1 MHEHQLTI
9 DVDRVRELVDAQFP
23 AWRGLDVER
32 VASDGTVNAIFRIGP
47 GLAARFPLLRTDR
60 ADLEA
65 EAAAMT
71 SFAEH
76 CPFPAPAFVAMGR
89 PAPDYPSSWS
99 VQTWLPGEVAT
110 PTGLAASAV
119 FARDLAALIT
129 SLRKADTAGR
139 RFDGKGR
146 GGHLPDHDAWMQL
159 CFEKS
164 EDLLDVP
171 RLRALWARLREL
183 PSAGPDVMSHKD
195 LTPPNL
201 LVSGERLV
209 GVLDAGGFGAADPAL
224 DLVAAWHL
232 LDGEA
237 RQAMREALGEAEL
250 PWKRGA
256 AWAFQQ
262 AMGMV
267 WYYQRSNQGM
277 SHLGRTTL
285 SRILDDPDI

>member
-9 DVDRVRELVDAQFP
+9 DVDRVRELVHAQFP
-23 AWRGLDVER
+23 AWRGLGARR
-32 VASDGTVNAIFRIGP
+32 VASDGTVNAIFRIGQ
-47 GLAARFPLLRTDR
+47 GLAARFPLLPTDR

-76 CPFPAPAFVAMGR
+76 CPFPTPAFVAMGR

-99 VQTWLPGEVAT
+99 VQTWLLGEVAT

-119 FARDLAALIT
+119 FARDLAALIA
-129 SLRKADTAGR
+129 SLRKVDTAGR

-164 EDLLDVP
+164 EGLLDVP
-171 RLRALWARLREL
+171 RLRGLWARLREL

-201 LVSGERLV
+201 LVDGERLV
-209 GVLDAGGFGAADPAL
+209 GVLDAGGFGPADPAL

-237 RQAMREALGEAEL
+237 RQAMRETLGEPEL

-267 WYYQRSNQGM
+267 WYYQRSNPGM
-277 SHLGRTTL
+277 SLLGRTTL